1 MTFKRK
7 TKIPPHEIL
16 RTCVGTGLGIGG
28 VALLADLTD
37 IPLIIAPFGASAVL
51 LYSATSSPLAQPKNL
66 ILGHII
72 SGFVAISCCNLLGNT
87 LFSTVLA
94 VMIAIVCMMVFD
106 AVHPPGGATAL
117 LCMLQDTTSYIFL
130 ATPLIAG
137 VLILLFAAVIASKIV
152 PKATAYPVRKQ
163 IK

>member
-1 MTFKRK
+1 MTFKMSK
-7 TKIPPHEIL
+7 TIPPHEL
-16 RTCVGTGLGIGG
+16 MRTCIGTGLGIGG
-28 VALLADLTD
+28 VAFLANQTG
-37 IPLIIAPFGASAVL
+37 IPMIIAPFGASAVL

-72 SGFVAISCCNLLGNT
+72 SGFIAISCCNLLGNT

-94 VMIAIVCMMVFD
+94 VTLAIVCMMFLD

-117 LCMLQDTTSYIFL
+117 LCMLQNTTSYTFL
-130 ATPLIAG
+130 ITPLIAG

-152 PKATAYPVRKQ
+152 PKANPYP
-163 IK
+163 IKK